1 VKLEWSRLALEDR
14 DRIFDYI
21 EQDNPFAAIAV
32 DERISAQVGLLL
44 TFPECGRPGRVDGT
58 RELVV
63 AHTPYIVA
71 YQIAGETVR
80 ILRVLHG
87 AQLWPETISGPER
100 TGSGHDS

>member
-44 TFPECGRPGRVDGT
+44 TF
-58 RELVV
+58 
-63 AHTPYIVA
+63 
-71 YQIAGETVR
+71 
-80 ILRVLHG
+80 
-87 AQLWPETISGPER
+87 S
-100 TGSGHDS
+100 